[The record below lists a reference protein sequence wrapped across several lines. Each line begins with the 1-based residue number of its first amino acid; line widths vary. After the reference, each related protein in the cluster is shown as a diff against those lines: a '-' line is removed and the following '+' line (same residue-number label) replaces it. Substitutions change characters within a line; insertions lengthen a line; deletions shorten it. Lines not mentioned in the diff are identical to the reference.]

1 MKFKQHLTILS
12 CLLFTLNLSSQIVN
26 IDSKRQSDKQGVTG
40 ITEITFDY
48 NKSTQRDWEF
58 SNLTYLQ
65 WDNNRWSILL
75 LNEINL
81 DRAGGIDFSNDGYQ
95 HLRLSNHLNT
105 NYTIESYLQNQFDPI
120 RDIIN
125 RKLIGIGLRVKII
138 ESCYIGLSSFY
149 EREELVEKVVKDIRL
164 SSTIQIKINLSN
176 NISLSSTTYFQP
188 ILKNLKDNKS
198 SNETTLLI
206 SLNERLS
213 FTNNVSLSFDSDP
226 AIGIPNLIFNIK
238 NGFVYSL

>member
-1 MKFKQHLTILS
+1 MKLKQHLTILS